1 MHPQDE
7 HVVCFLKQR
16 FGLGRLCHPM
26 LVVSVAAVLM
36 VVSSLT
42 CLATSITITASG
54 GERSAGVSNRP
65 NLDTRHS
72 IRGEEDASDPIGT
85 GEKWRFLAQRRRRH
99 RSQIDT
105 NDLKYERS
113 PGNPYMELGIAPK
126 SDAKEDPPLFRR
138 RHHRDRRGFGYGSAE
153 KNTKQSLNK
162 MVSSSKLGATSKSAK
177 SDEEKTRYQWHT
189 KTTKTSKRS
198 RSSKKNAKSS
208 TSTKKSKNANSKV
221 TVGHYSQHKYT
232 IQEERSKP
240 TGITS

>member
-16 FGLGRLCHPM
+16 FGLGRLCHPVV
-26 LVVSVAAVLM
+26 VVSVAAVLM

-153 KNTKQSLNK
+153 KNTKQNHKVAIQENK

-208 TSTKKSKNANSKV
+208 TSTKK
-221 TVGHYSQHKYT
+221 
-232 IQEERSKP
+232 
-240 TGITS
+240 

>member
-16 FGLGRLCHPM
+16 FGLGRLCHPVV
-26 LVVSVAAVLM
+26 VVSVAAVLM
-36 VVSSLT
+36 VVSSFT

-153 KNTKQSLNK
+153 KNTKQNQVAIQENK

-221 TVGHYSQHKYT
+221 TVGHYSQ
-232 IQEERSKP
+232 
-240 TGITS
+240 